1 MPPSR
6 GHQRFAIESVEGL
19 GERQLALQRRRHHG
33 RIVGVHREGDAQ
45 VGEFSKIGF
54 ETDARVARWAYAKA
68 HTAIDQQS
76 QHIAIRCGPDAMS
89 DAGCPEH
96 FHRLANDIRTANLS
110 CMRHEAKPGGAR
122 AVNEAGQGRCGDR
135 LVAHQA
141 DADHPFSG
149 EGDVKRSFVAFG
161 GPAPDKLNQPGDFD
175 AELPRNGLAAADDAL
190 DPTIARVQ
198 ARSETDLVVGD
209 VLARH
214 YLALLRYD
222 PLENLA
228 RYNADGDHPR

>member
-19 GERQLALQRRRHHG
+19 GERQLGVTRRRDYG

-76 QHIAIRCGPDAMS
+76 QHFAIRCGPDAMS

-96 FHRLANDIRTANLS
+96 FHGLANDIRTANLS

-122 AVNEAGQGRCGDR
+122 AVNEAGAGRCGDR
-135 LVAHQA
+135 LVAHQP
-141 DADHPFSG
+141 DANDPFSG
-149 EGDVKRSFVAFG
+149 EGHVGGSGSPFWAGIVSAVSGLIVPWRCRWSSASCWFVG
-161 GPAPDKLNQPGDFD
+161 GVSIM
-175 AELPRNGLAAADDAL
+175 RNNMAGAASGWAL
-190 DPTIARVQ
+190 GRPNR
-198 ARSETDLVVGD
+198 
-209 VLARH
+209 
-214 YLALLRYD
+214 
-222 PLENLA
+222 
-228 RYNADGDHPR
+228 